1 MSRDLPPLNA
11 LRAFEA
17 AGRHLSFTRAADEL
31 SVTPAAVSHQVNAL
45 EQYLGVRLFRRHP
58 KGLLLTEVGQRALPG
73 VSTGFDQFAAA
84 LSGLRDQDSGRALQI
99 SVTPSLA
106 SRWLVPRL
114 EAFRT
119 AYPDIEI
126 RIDAGEQL
134 TDLRRDD
141 VDVGLRYGTGD
152 YPGMHVECIGTQRVF
167 PVCSPWLIDGDR
179 PLREPE
185 DLRHHTLIHVD
196 WERRGMTAPAWRD
209 WLRKAGVASKVN
221 CRAGPRFTH
230 HSMSLQAALA
240 GHGVALGSTL
250 LVIDD
255 LAAGRLVAPFDL
267 VLEEEHC
274 YYFVCLPESVS
285 NPRVRAFRDWIYA
298 ELAQYREVV
307 AGTAADPGARRVEA
321 S

>member
-17 AGRHLSFTRAADEL
+17 AGRHLSFTRAAEEL
-31 SVTPAAVSHQVNAL
+31 SVTPAAVSHQVATL
-45 EQYLGVRLFRRHP
+45 EHYLGVRLFRRHP
-58 KGLLLTEVGQRALPG
+58 KGLLLTEMGQRALPG
-73 VSTGFDQFAAA
+73 VSAGFDQFADA
-84 LSGLRDQDSGRALQI
+84 LAGMRSLDSEQPLRI

-114 EAFRT
+114 EDFRS
-119 AYPDIEI
+119 AHPEIEI
-126 RIDAGEQL
+126 RLDAGEQL
-134 TDLRRDD
+134 TNLHRDD
-141 VDVGLRYGTGD
+141 VDVGLRYGTGH

-167 PVCSPWLIDGDR
+167 PVCSPWLAEGDR
-179 PLREPE
+179 PLREPA

-196 WERRGMTAPAWRD
+196 WERGRMKAPAWRD
-209 WLRKAGVASKVN
+209 WLETAGVADRVN
-221 CRAGPRFTH
+221 HRAGPRFTH

-267 VLEEEHC
+267 ALEEENC

-285 NPRVRAFRDWIYA
+285 NPRVQAFREWIYT
-298 ELAQYREVV
+298 ELAQYRDVV
-307 AGTAADPGARRVEA
+307 AGTAADPGERAEA

>member
-17 AGRHLSFTRAADEL
+17 AGRHLSFSRAAEEL
-31 SVTPAAVSHQVNAL
+31 SVTPAAVSHQVIAL
-45 EQYLGVRLFRRHP
+45 EKYLGARLFRRHP
-58 KGLLLTEVGQRALPG
+58 RGLLLTEVGQRALPG
-73 VSTGFDQFAAA
+73 VSTGFDHFAAA
-84 LSGLRDQDSGRALQI
+84 VSGLRELDSEQPLRL

-114 EAFRT
+114 EDFRT
-119 AYPDIEI
+119 RYPGIEV
-126 RIDAGEQL
+126 RIDAGEEL
-134 TDLRRDD
+134 ADMRRDD
-141 VDVGLRYGTGD
+141 IDVGLRFGRGN

-167 PVCSPWLIDGDR
+167 PVCSPWLAQGEH
-179 PLREPE
+179 PLREPA

-196 WERRGMTAPAWRD
+196 WTRGDMTAPNWRD
-209 WLRKAGVASKVN
+209 WLKTAGVASRVN
-221 CRAGPRFTH
+221 HRAGPRFTH

-255 LAAGRLVAPFDL
+255 LAAGRLVTPFDL
-267 VLEEEHC
+267 ALEEENC
-274 YYFVCLPESVS
+274 YYFVCLPESMA
-285 NPRVRAFRDWIYA
+285 NPRVQAFREWIFA

-307 AGTAADPGARRVEA
+307 AGTAADPGEPEGC
-321 S
+321 